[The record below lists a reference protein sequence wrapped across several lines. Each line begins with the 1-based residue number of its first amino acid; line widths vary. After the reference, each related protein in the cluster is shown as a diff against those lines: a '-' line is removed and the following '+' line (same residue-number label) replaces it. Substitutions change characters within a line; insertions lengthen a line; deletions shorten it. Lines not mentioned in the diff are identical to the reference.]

1 MSAALLVLALL
12 PLAGA
17 ALPLALR
24 GRFAF
29 PLAAALLGTVVALD
43 AWLLG
48 ATPSGSAILVS
59 RPWAPALD
67 LTLALRF
74 DRLSGATAL
83 LIVLIAVGELWRM
96 RSATAPAR
104 LSAGGCGLLVLL
116 AGLAQAC
123 ALAENALLLVAFS
136 AMAAI
141 AAFARAAEA
150 KELDAG
156 ARAALYVRSAG
167 ALALLAAVL
176 LLADSTGSLEFGR
189 VLGAGA
195 GASLREQPL
204 PRLLVALVLA
214 AAWSRAGGWPWLR
227 RRWSGSAGFA
237 FAVLLVTGVYFV
249 ARLWSLVGGA
259 LPLAAIGAGFVAVPF
274 GVAALERALERR
286 VGADEAT
293 PPVASV
299 ADARK

>member
-1 MSAALLVLALL
+1 MSATLLVLALL

-17 ALPLALR
+17 AVPLALR

-29 PLAAALLGTVVALD
+29 PLAAALLGIVAALD
-43 AWLLG
+43 AWLLV
-48 ATPSGSAILVS
+48 ATPPGSAILVS

-74 DRLSGATAL
+74 DHLSGATAL

-96 RSATAPAR
+96 RSAAAPAPS
-104 LSAGGCGLLVLL
+104 SARGCGLLVLL

-136 AMAAI
+136 EMAAI
-141 AAFARAAEA
+141 AAFALAADA

-195 GASLREQPL
+195 SLREQPL
-204 PRLLVALVLA
+204 SRLLVALVLA
-214 AAWSRAGGWPWLR
+214 SAWSCAGGWPWVR
-227 RRWSGSAGFA
+227 RRWIGSAGFA
-237 FAVLLVTGVYFV
+237 FAALLATGVHLV
-249 ARLWSLVGGA
+249 ARLWPLVGGV
-259 LPLAAIGAGFVAVPF
+259 LPVAAIGAGFVAVPF
-274 GVAALERALERR
+274 GVAALERALERG

-293 PPVASV
+293 PPAASV

>member
-189 VLGAGA
+189 VLGAG
-195 GASLREQPL
+195 GSLREQPL